1 MGAPAVVEH
10 RWEYCEE
17 DAEKLESSQPD
28 GSWLAS
34 TVQGSVE
41 DGVEASEPWVDA
53 VHQRQRPF
61 RVNLAYLREMIGTGS
76 GVVNHADLWAKK
88 HLNGS

>member
-53 VHQRQRPF
+53 VHQRTSVSRKS
-61 RVNLAYLREMIGTGS
+61 RVFTRDDRDRLGRGLSRRLVGEKAFE
-76 GVVNHADLWAKK
+76 WQ
-88 HLNGS
+88 